1 MLALLVV
8 GSFALLTFTYG
19 QSSNG
24 VQHGVSAI
32 FSPFQDVADRALKPA
47 RDLVNWFDKT
57 FAAKGENDK
66 LKTELGEARREIV
79 GAKAALGENRQL
91 KGLVKLNGSGA
102 IPSGYNHVAGRV
114 TFRSPTVWFA
124 DVTIDVGSGDGVAVG
139 DPVVN
144 GDGPEGALVGT
155 VTAVDGGSSKVTL
168 IADGTSNVAARVV
181 PLGSQGM
188 ISAKVGEPSRLILDF
203 IDSTKTLHKG
213 QDVVTS
219 GWRGS
224 GIEANFPPNIP
235 IGKIVQS
242 LDPQAGGPAAGRSR
256 TLRRPPQP
264 RHRRGPD
271 RGLAQVILTPKI
283 VARVVLICLLAVLLQ
298 LSFFS
303 RVTVFQISPDVL
315 PAVVVSLGLLG
326 GSLTGAVSGFSIGFL
341 VDCLLVLPLGG
352 SSLVLLAS
360 GYLAGLFRERF
371 EIRSVLLPPLLIMVL
386 TLFAELGFG
395 AIALTLGI
403 DGDISPLVVRDMLV
417 KSLYSFFLAWPVY
430 YGIKRALRPALVED
444 RAMQGGGGRGG
455 RPTVLGA

>member
-1 MLALLVV
+1 MYRKQVRRRRAVLALLVV

-79 GAKAALGENRQL
+79 GAKSALDENRQL
-91 KGLVKLNGSGA
+91 RGLVKLNGSGA
-102 IPSGYNHVAGRV
+102 IPSGYDHVAARV

-168 IADGTSNVAARVV
+168 IADGTSNVAAKVV

-203 IDSTKTLHKG
+203 IDSTETLHKG

-235 IGKIVQS
+235 IGKIVKASILKQEAQQQVEVEPFADLRN
-242 LDPQAGGPAAGRSR
+242 LDI
-256 TLRRPPQP
+256 
-264 RHRRGPD
+264 
-271 RGLAQVILTPKI
+271 VEVLT
-283 VARVVLICLLAVLLQ
+283 
-298 LSFFS
+298 
-303 RVTVFQISPDVL
+303 
-315 PAVVVSLGLLG
+315 G
-326 GSLTGAVSGFSIGFL
+326 GS
-341 VDCLLVLPLGG
+341 
-352 SSLVLLAS
+352 
-360 GYLAGLFRERF
+360 R
-371 EIRSVLLPPLLIMVL
+371 
-386 TLFAELGFG
+386 
-395 AIALTLGI
+395 
-403 DGDISPLVVRDMLV
+403 
-417 KSLYSFFLAWPVY
+417 K
-430 YGIKRALRPALVED
+430 
-444 RAMQGGGGRGG
+444 
-455 RPTVLGA
+455 